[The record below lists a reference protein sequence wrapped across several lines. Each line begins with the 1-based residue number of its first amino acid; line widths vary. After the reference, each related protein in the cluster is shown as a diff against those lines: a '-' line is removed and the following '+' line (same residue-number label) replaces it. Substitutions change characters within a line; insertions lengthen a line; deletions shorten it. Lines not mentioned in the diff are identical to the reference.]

1 MTKKVITGKEL
12 LERGKAAPGKLAAG
26 DVLDV
31 LYMEDDAMR
40 GAAAEALRDPD
51 GTPEWKRR
59 LLAGHL
65 EGRFARYIAERD
77 GKRRGRHPDF
87 KTALKFCRLLIESD
101 VTPSEARKRLLPSP
115 GSDERALRRKIDRA
129 TLEARRRTLAAF
141 ELILAAKR
149 VIDGE

>member
-1 MTKKVITGKEL
+1 MKKAITGKEL

-59 LLAGHL
+59 LLAWRL
-65 EGRFARYIAERD
+65 EGGDAEYLAKRD

-87 KTALKFCRLLIESD
+87 KTAAEFYRLVESG

-115 GSDERALRRKIDRA
+115 SSDEGALRRKIDRA
-129 TLEARRRTLAAF
+129 TVGAQRRTLAAF
-141 ELILAAKR
+141 ELVLAAKR
-149 VIDGE
+149 VIDGQ

>member
-1 MTKKVITGKEL
+1 VTKKVITGKEL

-59 LLAGHL
+59 LLAWRL
-65 EGRFARYIAERD
+65 EGGDAEYLAKRD

-87 KTALKFCRLLIESD
+87 KTAAEFYRLIESG

-115 GSDERALRRKIDRA
+115 GSDEGAQRRKIDRA
-129 TLEARRRTLAAF
+129 EIEARRRTLAGF
-141 ELILAAKR
+141 EMIVAAAR
-149 VIDGE
+149 VIDGA